1 MFELTLPKSAFFL
14 VVLVTTAGLN
24 GCAPL
29 GKPVEV
35 AGDVASVSP
44 RTFTLEQK
52 IERLEAQLAEQQKNC
67 QAEKRRLAG
76 ALSETQR
83 KLEETQKKLELLRSI
98 ERELGQRRS
107 GPKE

>member
-1 MFELTLPKSAFFL
+1 MFELTLPKSAFLLVFL
-14 VVLVTTAGLN
+14 VVTAGIN
-24 GCAPL
+24 GCAQL
-29 GKPVEV
+29 VKPVEV
-35 AGDVASVSP
+35 AGDVAPVSP